1 MLCITQIVQCSLRC
15 DHQNGWIDDGQ
26 DERYDD
32 LCQED
37 GLGTRDNIIPIPVK
51 LSPHDFQSWNCVS
64 GDPANNKVD
73 HQQ

>member
-1 MLCITQIVQCSLRC
+1 MLRIYQIVQCSLCC
-15 DHQNGWIDDGQ
+15 DHYGP

-37 GLGTRDNIIPIPVK
+37 GQGTRDNIIPIPVK
-51 LSPHDFQSWNCVS
+51 LSPHDFQSWACVS
-64 GDPANNKVD
+64 GDPANNEAD